1 MIKEMMVAALTA
13 AALALPADMTV
24 ELDVADWLSLH
35 PGETA
40 CGVTLQPGKQ
50 TALVNNCPVTLR
62 GTPYV
67 EKDVFYYPLEDIVEL
82 FGGTVQLD
90 GDRVTVD
97 TGEDGVFTFQIGS
110 TAVTA
115 EDGTVYATEGRQEY
129 YTLGISPYRKEPR
142 RPPVLRDGVVYVPQ
156 GFQLNEQYRPHYL
169 WASDYAWTNT
179 VIFDYGESGQEWNG
193 YEIMT
198 PFRDVPAQQ
207 RAKLQ
212 RVGPKG
218 EVRDYY
224 DEVEYRGD
232 GYSVFVLEMKPG
244 TENLDQMDGL
254 ISAIIVDDARYATP
268 RGLRVGTT
276 EERAWALYGWDL
288 VMELGCEVEN
298 GIVTRWGYR
307 SPYYS
312 ACGLS
317 TCFDLVY
324 NG

>member
-1 MIKEMMVAALTA
+1 MIKEMIAVALTA
-13 AALALPADMTV
+13 SALAMPTDISMK
-24 ELDVADWLSLH
+24 LDVADWLALH

-40 CGVTLQPGKQ
+40 CAVTLQPGEQ
-50 TALVNNCPVTLR
+50 TALVNNCPVGLR
-62 GTPYV
+62 GTPFV

-82 FGGTVQLD
+82 FGDTFRLD
-90 GDRVTVD
+90 GDRITVD

-115 EDGTVYATEGRQEY
+115 EDGTVYANDGRQEY

-142 RPPVLRDGVVYVPQ
+142 RPPVLRDGIVYVPQ
-156 GFQLNEQYRPHYL
+156 GFQLNERHSPYYL
-169 WASDYAWTNT
+169 WASDYAWTHT
-179 VIFDYGESGQEWNG
+179 VIFSHGESGQEWNG

-198 PFRDVPAQQ
+198 PFQDVPAQQ

-244 TENLDQMDGL
+244 SENMDQMDGL
-254 ISAIIVDDARYATP
+254 ISAIIVDDPRYMTL

-276 EERAWALYGWDL
+276 EERAWELYGWDL
-288 VMELGCEVEN
+288 AMELGCEVEN
-298 GIVTRWGYR
+298 GIVIRWGYR

-317 TCFDLVY
+317 TCFELFY